1 MSETFFLPL
10 VVFHDSLSVEVRV
23 DGKKERINIDVT
35 TALRLSSFLVS
46 SVKKIVTSNMTIYK
60 MNVIRLEKALDKI
73 IADAEKAEFIS
84 EDEDEALEV
93 LEEMVEE
100 YKNKIETYEFSIRD
114 NRESLENLSSIVNK
128 LTEIEEAIKNVIHE
142 L

>member
-1 MSETFFLPL
+1 METFFLPL
-10 VVFHDSLSVEVRV
+10 VVFHDNLSVEVRV
-23 DGKKERINIDVT
+23 DGKKERVNIDIT

-60 MNVIRLEKALDKI
+60 MNVTRLEKALNKI
-73 IADAEKAEFIS
+73 ITDIEKTEFIS

-114 NRESLENLSSIVNK
+114 NRESLENLSNIFNK